1 MGLDLAPEQRRDP
14 SREEVAPILD
24 AGIRFEATLEAG
36 FAIQI
41 ARTTSMTDPRI
52 TYLLHEMGEETRH
65 QRLFQRVLIAMS
77 RHVEP

>member
-1 MGLDLAPEQRRDP
+1 M
-14 SREEVAPILD
+14 
-24 AGIRFEATLEAG
+24 
-36 FAIQI
+36 QI

-65 QRLFQRVLIAMS
+65 QRLFQRVLTAMS